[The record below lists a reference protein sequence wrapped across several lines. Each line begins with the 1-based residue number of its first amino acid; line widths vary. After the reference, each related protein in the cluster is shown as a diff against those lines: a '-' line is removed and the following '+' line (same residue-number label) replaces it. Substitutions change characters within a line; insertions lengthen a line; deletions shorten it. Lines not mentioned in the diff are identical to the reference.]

1 MNNSVDNKTERF
13 GIDFLKNDKSVWR
26 WQTEKKSLLLWGIG
40 TFLALGILYFI
51 IFAVTPIKRL
61 MPGFTSEKER
71 QQLLYNSFKLDSLSN
86 EVNLWKQELR
96 NIQLITSGMEP
107 IVIKSD
113 SAYIETI
120 DASNALQWKKSE
132 EKLRAEVEENNSK

>member
-1 MNNSVDNKTERF
+1 MNNSVDNKTERL

-40 TFLALGILYFI
+40 AFLALGILYFI